1 MIQKNLKDLERIEV
15 LIISCVKA
23 LLGNKYNSYIHA
35 PRNAK
40 LTSTRDVYEKTVLRR
55 KNKSFQRR
63 I

>member
-23 LLGNKYNSYIHA
+23 SLGNKYNSYIHA